1 MIRSILFITLYALF
15 IFSTFSQKQ
24 DTLSLKSLEKSAFQI
39 FKISDFPKE
48 ARLKNTKGAYLA
60 VLKAEEEYI
69 VALLFAI
76 NDSLFVRSAKTK
88 VKDDSYWCNEP
99 FVRYTNDSIIS
110 ECNMSKGIMMGQYFM
125 ISKGKLK
132 FLKSFMYDL
141 NETVYK
147 NADKALKDN
156 DPIAYC
162 EAYMTAQYYADY
174 KIRIKESLFMA
185 HNLAS
190 IYNKNGDYKKAA
202 DLMYGL
208 EQNCSGAT
216 SQDVA
221 DLFPD
226 EFKRIWG
233 DASLFYLK
241 SNMTAECINL
251 AKWFID
257 LYPKEAGIYLQ
268 YGDALYLQKMEA
280 EYKKVYGLYME
291 LMKAQHSETSIP
303 SRVLDRMK

>member
-1 MIRSILFITLYALF
+1 MIRTILFITLYVLST
-15 IFSTFSQKQ
+15 FSSFSQKQ

-39 FKISDFPKE
+39 FKIADFPKAE
-48 ARLKNTKGAYLA
+48 LLKTTQAAYLA
-60 VLKAEEEYI
+60 VSKIDQDYM
-69 VALLFAI
+69 VSLLFGI
-76 NDSLFVRSAKTK
+76 NDTLFVRTAKTK
-88 VKDDSYWCNEP
+88 VKDDKYWCNAP
-99 FVRYTNDSIIS
+99 FVRYSHDTLIS
-110 ECNMSKGIMMGQYFM
+110 ECNMSKGIMMTQYFM

-132 FLKSFMYDL
+132 FIKSFIYDL

-147 NADKALKDN
+147 NADKALKNN
-156 DPIAYC
+156 DPVAYC
-162 EAYMTAQYYADY
+162 EAYMAAQYYADY

-190 IYNKNGDYKKAA
+190 IHYKNGDYKKAA

-208 EQNCSGAT
+208 EQNCGGAT

-226 EFKRIWG
+226 KFKRIWG

-241 SNMTAECINL
+241 SNMTNECINL
-251 AKWFID
+251 AKWFLD
-257 LYPKEAGIYLQ
+257 LYPKEADIYLQ
-268 YGDALYLQKMEA
+268 YGDALFLKKME
-280 EYKKVYGLYME
+280 EDYKKIYGLYIE
-291 LMKAQHSETSIP
+291 LMKAQHSEASIP